1 MILTKIVLHI
11 RDSPFNEVVS
21 MSPRAYS
28 RISRRPRRHAPVGA
42 VERLEPRAMLAAV
55 TLQAEN
61 AALTGVSRATAT
73 SGYTGTGYVT
83 GFDQAGDNVT
93 WSSFNATPGPYRM
106 TVRFRSPFGD
116 KGFEGSL
123 NGVAFSGTFK
133 SSSSF
138 TTFDAGLVTLRASNT
153 MTVGGGWN
161 YYDIDAVT
169 LTPETPV
176 GPQPVPGVPV
186 NAGATPM
193 AKALLARMVQGYG
206 TVTLSGQNDTRDL
219 SVIQTASGK
228 LPALVEGD
236 FMDYSP
242 SRLAYGANPGT
253 LSENF
258 ISLAKN
264 EGYLVSMAW
273 HWNAPTKLVN
283 STDYPWWRGFYTP
296 GSTFDLAATLA
307 APSSSDYQALIRD
320 IDAIAVQLK
329 KFAAADVP
337 VLWRPLHESEGGW
350 FWWGAKGP
358 EAFKQL
364 WRLTYD
370 RLTNHHELDNLIWV
384 LTSEDPAWYPGNDV
398 VDIVGVDA
406 YPGDR
411 SDTLSSRW
419 SPLLARF
426 DGIKPIALTEF
437 GGVPEIDAMK
447 QLGVSWAYFFS
458 WNGTYGPSIEPT
470 AKVERIYTSANVVT
484 KDENPPLV
492 PVADPG
498 VVTIAAGATQTDSI
512 IRTGTTPLVKRGA
525 GTLILTAASTSSGGV
540 IVEEG
545 DIVIRDPAA
554 LGTGRLDVKAGARVT
569 FDIGFNSVA
578 LSGLLLDAAGRIDVG
593 TGRIT
598 VAADGADVASIRA
611 HLITGRHQGGWD
623 GAAGIMSSAA
633 APETQRAVGMW
644 PSGTGI
650 AVGWAAHGDANGD
663 GFIDMLDVGNLLGGG
678 AYGAGRPATWSSGDF
693 NYDGLYDTLDVA
705 GVLSAMLFDQGSYR
719 EVTPPPTPPTPPVPP
734 TPDFVVTYTVTN
746 SWTGFVAATVT
757 IKNQGATPLNGWTLE
772 FDLDATLTSGNT
784 WGAEIVSVSGSR
796 YRLRNAAWTAAI
808 AAGGSISFSF
818 NAGGL
823 PTSQMTNKVFN
834 GLPVA

>member
-1 MILTKIVLHI
+1 
-11 RDSPFNEVVS
+11 
-21 MSPRAYS
+21 
-28 RISRRPRRHAPVGA
+28 
-42 VERLEPRAMLAAV
+42 MLAAL

-61 AALTGVSRATAT
+61 GVLTGVSRATSV
-73 SGYTGTGYVT
+73 SGYSGTGYVT

-93 WSSFNATPGPYRM
+93 WSSFSATPGSYRM

-123 NGVAFSGTFK
+123 NGVAFSGTFRA
-133 SSSSF
+133 STSF
-138 TTFDAGLVTLRASNT
+138 ATYDAGLVSLGSTNT

-176 GPQPVPGVPV
+176 APNPVPGVPV
-186 NAGATPM
+186 NASATPM
-193 AKALLARMVQGYG
+193 ARALLARMVQGYG

-219 SVIQTASGK
+219 TVIQSASGK
-228 LPALVEGD
+228 LPAMVEGD

-242 SRLAYGANPGT
+242 SRIAYGANPGT
-253 LSENF
+253 LSENY

-264 EGYLVSMAW
+264 QGYLVSMAW

-296 GSTFDLAATLA
+296 GSTFDIAAALA
-307 APSSSDYQALIRD
+307 APTSADYQALIRD

-350 FWWGAKGP
+350 FWWGAQGP
-358 EAFKQL
+358 QAFKQL

-384 LTSEDPAWYPGNDV
+384 LTSEDPAWYPGDDV

-406 YPGDR
+406 YPTDR

-419 SPLLARF
+419 SPLLNRF

-447 QLGVSWAYFFS
+447 QVGVSWAYFFS

-470 AKVERIYTSANVVT
+470 AKVQRVYTSSNVIT

-492 PVADPG
+492 PLADPG
-498 VVTIAAGATQTDSI
+498 VVTVATGVTQTDSVV
-512 IRTGTTPLVKRGA
+512 RTGATPLIKRGP
-525 GTLILTAASTSSGGV
+525 GSLVLTAAATFSGGT

-545 DIVIRDPAA
+545 ELVIRDPAA
-554 LGTGRLDVKAGARVT
+554 LGTGGLEVRSGARVT
-569 FDIGFNSVA
+569 LDIGFNGVE
-578 LSGLLLDAAGRIDVG
+578 LPGLLLDALGRIDVG
-593 TGRIT
+593 TARIT
-598 VAADGADVASIRA
+598 VAAGGANAAALRDR
-611 HLITGRHQGGWD
+611 LISGRNGGAWD
-623 GAAGIMSSAA
+623 GAHGIGS
-633 APETQRAVGMW
+633 
-644 PSGTGI
+644 TGI
-650 AVGWAAHGDANGD
+650 GSDGQRTVAMASSDTELTFGWAASGDTNID
-663 GFIDMLDVGNLLGGG
+663 GFIDTLDFADLLTAGSYGNGQ
-678 AYGAGRPATWSSGDF
+678 PATWSTGDF
-693 NYDGLYDTLDVA
+693 NYDGVFDTLDVTEVFA
-705 GVLSAMLFDQGSYR
+705 TSLFNEGSYR
-719 EVTPPPTPPTPPVPP
+719 ELPDTPPPTPAAV
-734 TPDFVVTYTVTN
+734 FAVTYAVTN

-757 IKNQGATPLNGWTLE
+757 IKNQGATAVNGWTLE
-772 FDLDATLTSGNT
+772 FDLDAILTSGNT
-784 WGAEIVSVSGSR
+784 WGAEIVSVSGTR
-796 YRLRNAAWTAAI
+796 YRLRNASWTAAI
-808 AAGGSISFSF
+808 AAGGSVSFSF

-823 PTSQMTNKVFN
+823 PSSQMTNKVVN
-834 GLPVA
+834 GLPAA